1 MFIASGPAL
10 VAAQCKAGIVGSF
23 PALNARPAEQ
33 LDVWLT
39 DLQRE
44 LADYQAAHPDK
55 KVGPIA
61 VNQIVHQSNDRLA
74 HDVEVCVKHQVPI
87 IISSL
92 RAPPQEMLDAVHAY
106 GGIVLHDVVS
116 IRHAEKALEAGVDG
130 LILVAAGA
138 GGHAGALS
146 PFALVGEVRKFF
158 DGPIALSGSIATGDA
173 ILAAQAMGADF
184 AYIGSRWLA
193 TQRIERQRR
202 LPRRDRRIGG
212 GRHRLHQPVH
222 RRARQL
228 PEEIDRGGRAGSGQP
243 AGVGQ
248 EQDEFRLRQRQGL
261 ARHLGRGPGRRP
273 DGRRADRGG
282 DGGALDAAVSG
293 GAGAVGHRDSR
304 RPAQAGIQAAGNVQ
318 LLHGRCAGTTFSMDA
333 GSHGDVRP
341 PACPHPGSP
350 TAPAGCASSHAHP
363 CRSRPRT
370 VRDASGRRYRPAP
383 ASCLPRSLSAE
394 HGQDHLGRAH
404 VEQALLHVR
413 PGSRLRRGCRRPR

>member
-1 MFIASGPAL
+1 MALPPVLQDLSLPVIASPMFIASSPAL

-193 TQRIERQRR
+193 TQESNVSEAYRTAIVESFASDIVYTNLFTGVHGNYLKKSIVAAGLDPENLPVSDKSKMSFGSGSAKAWRDIWGAGQGVGLMDDVPTVAEMVERLAQ
-202 LPRRDRRIGG
+202 
-212 GRHRLHQPVH
+212 QYQAA
-222 RRARQL
+222 RAR
-228 PEEIDRGGRAGSGQP
+228 
-243 AGVGQ
+243 
-248 EQDEFRLRQRQGL
+248 
-261 ARHLGRGPGRRP
+261 LG
-273 DGRRADRGG
+273 
-282 DGGALDAAVSG
+282 
-293 GAGAVGHRDSR
+293 
-304 RPAQAGIQAAGNVQ
+304 IK
-318 LLHGRCAGTTFSMDA
+318 
-333 GSHGDVRP
+333 
-341 PACPHPGSP
+341 
-350 TAPAGCASSHAHP
+350 
-363 CRSRPRT
+363 
-370 VRDASGRRYRPAP
+370 
-383 ASCLPRSLSAE
+383 
-394 HGQDHLGRAH
+394 
-404 VEQALLHVR
+404 
-413 PGSRLRRGCRRPR
+413 